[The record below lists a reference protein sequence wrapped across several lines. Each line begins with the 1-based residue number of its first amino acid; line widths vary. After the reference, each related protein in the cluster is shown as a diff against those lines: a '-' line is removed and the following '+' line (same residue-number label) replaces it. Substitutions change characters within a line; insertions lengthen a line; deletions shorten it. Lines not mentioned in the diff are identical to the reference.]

1 MGVLMKTRVKVCG
14 ITNAADAEAAIRAGA
29 DALGFNFFPGSKRYL
44 DIEKEREWLERIS
57 PLVLRV
63 AVVVNVDRDKALR
76 LLSEPFLD
84 AIQLHG
90 DETPKFVRDLCE
102 SQSKLVIKALRIR
115 DAGSIADLE
124 RFNFATV
131 LVDAWSDAGFG
142 GHGKA
147 FDWKLLHNVADRER
161 LILSGGLTPE
171 NVAEAIRV
179 TGVRFVDVASGVES
193 SPRQK
198 SEEKMVRFVKEASSP
213 VS

>member
-1 MGVLMKTRVKVCG
+1 MKTRVKICG

-29 DALGFNFFPGSKRYL
+29 DALGFNFFSGSKRYL
-44 DIEKEREWLERIS
+44 DLEKEREWLERIPS
-57 PLVLRV
+57 QALRV
-63 AVVVNVDRDKALR
+63 AVVVNVDRNRAME
-76 LLSEPFLD
+76 LLAEPFVD

-90 DETPKFVRDLCE
+90 DETPAFARDLSE
-102 SQSKLVIKALRIR
+102 SQPKPVIKALRVR
-115 DAGSIADLE
+115 DAASLADLKG
-124 RFNFATV
+124 FDFVSV

-142 GHGKA
+142 GHGKT
-147 FDWKLLHNVADRER
+147 FDWRLLRDVADRER

-198 SEEKMVRFVKEASSP
+198 NVEKMVRFVDEAARFS
-213 VS
+213 

>member
-1 MGVLMKTRVKVCG
+1 MKTRVKICG

-44 DIEKEREWLERIS
+44 DLERERAWLENI
-57 PLVLRV
+57 PPQVLRV
-63 AVVVNVDRDKALR
+63 AVVVNVDREKALR
-76 LLSEPFLD
+76 FLAEPFID

-90 DETPKFVRDLCE
+90 DETPKFVTDLCE
-102 SQSKLVIKALRIR
+102 SQPKRVIKALRIR
-115 DAGSIADLE
+115 NAESLADLK
-124 RFNFATV
+124 RFDFVTV

-142 GHGKA
+142 GHGKT
-147 FDWKLLHNVADRER
+147 FDWKLLREVTDRER

-171 NVAEAIRV
+171 NVAEALRV

-198 SEEKMVRFVKEASSP
+198 SEEKMVRFVEAASLG
-213 VS
+213 VA